1 MDTLRGIECF
11 VRSVEGGS
19 IAAAARSMGVTPA
32 AASQNIARLERDL
45 GVRLLQRTTRRIGLT
60 DAGSVYYDRVR
71 HVVQTLDAAAA
82 AVSTL
87 ADELRGTLKI
97 AASLA
102 FGRHVVAPLI
112 PEFTA
117 LHPHLQIELV
127 MTDRVVDHIAEGI
140 DISIRFEEQLEP
152 SLVARKLAVVPMV
165 ICASPAY
172 IARKGMPETPETLA
186 SHDCLLYRF
195 ARDGRLFG
203 WTFEREGALFEPAIK
218 PRIVANDID
227 SLAALTLAGAGI
239 SRLGAF
245 IAEPL
250 IAQGLLVPL
259 FTPHPGT
266 VAATHTPFTYSACYL
281 DRHAETPKIR
291 AFIDHAVRNPWR
303 SLATTIGGGG

>member
-1 MDTLRGIECF
+1 MDTLRGIESF
-11 VRSVEGGS
+11 IRSVEAGS
-19 IAAAARSMGVTPA
+19 IAAAARLLGVTPA
-32 AASQNIARLERDL
+32 AASQNIARLERNL
-45 GVRLLQRTTRRIGLT
+45 GVRLLKRTTRRLGLT
-60 DAGSVYYDRVR
+60 DAGLVYYERVR
-71 HVVQTLDAAAA
+71 QVMQTLDAATA

-87 ADELRGTLKI
+87 ADELRGSLKI

-112 PEFTA
+112 PEFTS
-117 LHPHLQIELV
+117 LHPNLQIELV

-152 SLVARKLAVVPMV
+152 SLIARRLAVVPMV

-172 IARKGMPETPETLA
+172 IARKGLPELPEALA
-186 SHDCLLYRF
+186 AHDCLLYRF

-203 WTFEREGALFEPAIK
+203 WTFEREGARFEPPIK
-218 PRIVANDID
+218 PRIIANDID

-245 IAEPL
+245 IADPL
-250 IAQGLLVPL
+250 IERGLLVPL
-259 FTPHPGT
+259 FTPLTG
-266 VAATHTPFTYSACYL
+266 ATHTPFTYSACYL

-291 AFIDHAVRNPWR
+291 AFIDHCLNHAWTSAARWMP
-303 SLATTIGGGG
+303 